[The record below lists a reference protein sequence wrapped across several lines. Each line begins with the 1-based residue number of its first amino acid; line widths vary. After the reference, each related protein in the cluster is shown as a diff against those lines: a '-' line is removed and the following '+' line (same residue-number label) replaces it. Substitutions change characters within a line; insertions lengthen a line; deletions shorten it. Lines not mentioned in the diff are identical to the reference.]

1 MEHLEALIPLEAQG
15 GVGHLEVH
23 HQAGDPF
30 YEVGL
35 VFGDSVETAVPPKF
49 IRLRPEAFD
58 ELHVVAPIEQWT
70 ISAVV
75 QIHEADSSLR

>member
-1 MEHLEALIPLEAQG
+1 MKSIIKQVIRFMKWGSCSEIVSRPLC
-15 GVGHLEVH
+15 
-23 HQAGDPF
+23 PR
-30 YEVGL
+30 
-35 VFGDSVETAVPPKF
+35 KF